1 MSLFRALNTASLE
14 ANLNK
19 NEAKVYTALMNQT
32 LGYGKSFDHLTDK
45 RLAQLTGIRI
55 DRLYIAIEGVIE
67 KELFEVEESKHYDYR
82 YSIAEKFLD
91 QYPVFFTPHLP
102 KNGENFRE
110 KENISEIQKML
121 PKNGDIHNTT
131 STSFDL
137 TSSNQQQQQR
147 PVQAIAKPAPSCN
160 FDVVVVELPKI
171 IEEKHRPA
179 CIHALGGL
187 SVEQQ
192 QRVLKV
198 FEIKAKSEVI
208 YNPVGLL
215 IVLAKAEREGRLI
228 VPKVIKHPSHQLFHA
243 PEAAKP
249 SEISEPSEPCE
260 ASNYSPN
267 SADKEI
273 MEDHFGKLNWLRFNA
288 KLNDQSM
295 LALAEKLQMKAY
307 LQNQEMLQFWL
318 TFHAKQEHKTVQ
330 ELAKILELPL

>member
-121 PKNGDIHNTT
+121 PKNGDIHT
-131 STSFDL
+131 
-137 TSSNQQQQQR
+137 
-147 PVQAIAKPAPSCN
+147 
-160 FDVVVVELPKI
+160 
-171 IEEKHRPA
+171 
-179 CIHALGGL
+179 
-187 SVEQQ
+187 
-192 QRVLKV
+192 
-198 FEIKAKSEVI
+198 
-208 YNPVGLL
+208 
-215 IVLAKAEREGRLI
+215 
-228 VPKVIKHPSHQLFHA
+228 
-243 PEAAKP
+243 
-249 SEISEPSEPCE
+249 
-260 ASNYSPN
+260 
-267 SADKEI
+267 
-273 MEDHFGKLNWLRFNA
+273 
-288 KLNDQSM
+288 
-295 LALAEKLQMKAY
+295 
-307 LQNQEMLQFWL
+307 
-318 TFHAKQEHKTVQ
+318 
-330 ELAKILELPL
+330 